1 MEISEETKKGNVTM
15 NVAEV
20 RDFLAEDFI
29 KQEEELREQSNP
41 SEIQKFYEGTTILLT
56 GATGFVGKILLEKL
70 LRSCTTVKRIYV
82 LLRSKKGKSIEKR
95 MQEELEEPV
104 YEMLLRK
111 QPGILKKM
119 TLINSDLTQDEILS
133 EEDRRMLVKEV
144 DIVFHC
150 AATVRFDEKLR
161 QAVNINVKSTKYL
174 LDMAREMSNLKAFI
188 HVSTAYANC
197 IMTEIPE
204 KIIPLKYDYKKIVE
218 LVNLLDDDVLERI
231 TPEILEKWQN
241 TYVFTKAV
249 AEYTVK
255 EYGKGLPV
263 GVFRPSI
270 VTSTA
275 KEPLIGW
282 ANNYYGPQGVVFG
295 AGIGLLRVLYCDPK
309 IIADMVPVDLVSNA
323 IIAFGW
329 DIAQTKGDN
338 PNFEQLSWRE
348 DGRDENGNGNDRT
361 DTDDITV
368 MNYVSSNNNPIQWD
382 TFMDHNYKVRYE
394 SYSKLMLWH
403 SCLTL
408 TGNYYSYQVQK
419 FFFHLVPAVIVDAIA
434 ILLGKKPMLWK
445 AYKKIHKFSRI
456 ISYFCLNQFKFE
468 EKTPMIVWNKMS
480 DRDKEIFYFNIAD
493 LNWTDYLDQYLKG
506 LRVYL
511 AKDDMSTLPEGR
523 RKAVKLQ
530 IAHYTLVTFLYLLG
544 FYMLWRIFSL
554 FV

>member
-1 MEISEETKKGNVTM
+1 M

-523 RKAVKLQ
+523 RKAVK
-530 IAHYTLVTFLYLLG
+530 
-544 FYMLWRIFSL
+544 
-554 FV
+554 